1 MSIIF
6 LIYLFIFTIQVFLM
20 AEVEENDKKL
30 AENYYSTVRVCASG
44 EGEPQPGISGE
55 SSNGTRE
62 AQSSTLILFK
72 SN

>member
-1 MSIIF
+1 
-6 LIYLFIFTIQVFLM
+6 M

-62 AQSSTLILFK
+62 AHSSTLILFK